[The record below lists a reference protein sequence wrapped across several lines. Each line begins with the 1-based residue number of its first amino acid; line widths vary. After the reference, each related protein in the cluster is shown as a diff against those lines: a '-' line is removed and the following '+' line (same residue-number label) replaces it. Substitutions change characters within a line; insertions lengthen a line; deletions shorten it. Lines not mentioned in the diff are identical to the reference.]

1 MIFLF
6 QGKSSWPT
14 VGVAEDNVNGDSGG
28 ISVRNEGFWGTAYRF
43 LYVSIA
49 LMTTTGCNSLSP
61 KSEIAIVAVTLQM
74 IISFLFLAVILALGV
89 SLVNSER
96 SKDRKSLDRKMIS
109 MSARKGAISTFD

>member
-1 MIFLF
+1 MF

-109 MSARKGAISTFD
+109 LSARKGAISTFD